1 MRIGP
6 LGVWE
11 LLIILTV
18 VLVVFGPSRLPQM
31 AKGVGQAVREFRK
44 GVKDMKDE
52 FVAEVED
59 EPAKPSNKPPKET
72 ASDVA

>member
-11 LLIILTV
+11 ILIILTV
-18 VLVVFGPSRLPQM
+18 VLIVFGPSRLPQM

-52 FVAEVED
+52 FVSEVEE
-59 EPAKPSNKPPKET
+59 EPSKSSKDPA
-72 ASDVA
+72 

>member
-11 LLIILTV
+11 ILIILTV
-18 VLVVFGPSRLPQM
+18 VLIVFGPSRLPQM

-52 FVAEVED
+52 FVSEVE
-59 EPAKPSNKPPKET
+59 EKPTKPAKES